1 MDNNLSMDS
10 ALQRLKNQALKTKC
24 ERAFTV
30 TSTRFVIP
38 AAVNSAVHSVLCG
51 AVVQWNN
58 AHVYW

>member
-1 MDNNLSMDS
+1 MDSDLSMDS
-10 ALQRLKNQALKTKC
+10 ALQRLKNRALKTKC
-24 ERAFTV
+24 ERAFT
-30 TSTRFVIP
+30 TTRFVIP

>member
-1 MDNNLSMDS
+1 MDSNLSMDS

-24 ERAFTV
+24 ERAFT
-30 TSTRFVIP
+30 TRFVIP

>member
-1 MDNNLSMDS
+1 MDSNLSMDS
-10 ALQRLKNQALKTKC
+10 ALQRLKKQALKTKC

-30 TSTRFVIP
+30 TTTRFVIP
-38 AAVNSAVHSVLCG
+38 TAVNSAVHSVLCG

>member
-1 MDNNLSMDS
+1 MAS
-10 ALQRLKNQALKTKC
+10 ALQRLKNRALKTKC

-30 TSTRFVIP
+30 TTTLSVIL

-51 AVVQWNN
+51 AVVQWNH

>member
-1 MDNNLSMDS
+1 MDSDLSMDS

-24 ERAFTV
+24 ERTLI
-30 TSTRFVIP
+30 VIP

>member
-1 MDNNLSMDS
+1 MAS
-10 ALQRLKNQALKTKC
+10 ALQRLKNRALKTKC

-30 TSTRFVIP
+30 TITLSVIP

>member
-1 MDNNLSMDS
+1 MDSDLSMDS
-10 ALQRLKNQALKTKC
+10 ALQRLKNRALKTKC

-30 TSTRFVIP
+30 TVIP

-51 AVVQWNN
+51 TVVQWNN

>member
-1 MDNNLSMDS
+1 MESDLSMAS
-10 ALQRLKNQALKTKC
+10 ALQRLKNRALKTKC

-30 TSTRFVIP
+30 TTTLSVIP
-38 AAVNSAVHSVLCG
+38 VAVNSAVHSVLCG

>member
-1 MDNNLSMDS
+1 MAS
-10 ALQRLKNQALKTKC
+10 ALQRLKNRALKTKC

-30 TSTRFVIP
+30 TTTLSVIL